1 LGLDAPGNAPHK
13 SRGDQL
19 FAGDFMRW
27 MIVGLAL
34 TAGIPAAAQEGAR
47 EDSST
52 IRKTADAVTAPL
64 DGKEVPEKLRAIQ
77 DAPYS
82 LAGLKGCAALQQEV
96 RELNAV
102 LGPDV
107 DEKPAEKT
115 REKKREETAGRVAAT
130 VAASAIPMGGLIGEV
145 TGANAER
152 RRYAL
157 AVYAG
162 TVRRGF
168 LKGVGL
174 QRGCK
179 APARP

>member
-1 LGLDAPGNAPHK
+1 MRRIWLMSLSVAAFVVPVHSYAQQGAP
-13 SRGDQL
+13 
-19 FAGDFMRW
+19 
-27 MIVGLAL
+27 
-34 TAGIPAAAQEGAR
+34 
-47 EDSST
+47 EDST
-52 IRKTADAVTAPL
+52 IKDTANSVTEPF
-64 DGKEVPEKLRAIQ
+64 DGKEVPPKLLAIQ
-77 DAPYS
+77 GDPYS
-82 LAGLKGCAALQQEV
+82 LAGLGKCAAIIREV
-96 RELNAV
+96 DELDTV

-107 DEKPAEKT
+107 NERVDKSRA
-115 REKKREETAGRVAAT
+115 KKREETAGRVAGT
-130 VAASAIPMGGLIGEV
+130 VAGGVIPFRGLIAEV

-174 QRGCK
+174 ERGCK

>member
-1 LGLDAPGNAPHK
+1 MKKMRHLGGL
-13 SRGDQL
+13 
-19 FAGDFMRW
+19 
-27 MIVGLAL
+27 IV
-34 TAGIPAAAQEGAR
+34 AAAMLSAPALAQTGR
-47 EDSST
+47 KKDST
-52 IRKTADAVTAPL
+52 LEEAGNKVTEPF
-64 DGKEVPEKLRAIQ
+64 DGKEIPQKLKDIQ
-77 DAPYS
+77 KNPYS
-82 LAGLKGCAALQQEV
+82 LAGLRGCAAIQQEV

-107 DEKPAEKT
+107 NEKVNKSKA
-115 REKKREETAGRVAAT
+115 KKREQTAGRVAG
-130 VAASAIPMGGLIGEV
+130 SAVGSIIPFGGIIGEI
-145 TGANAER
+145 TGASKER
-152 RRYAL
+152 RRYNK

>member
-1 LGLDAPGNAPHK
+1 MT
-13 SRGDQL
+13 
-19 FAGDFMRW
+19 MRNKAFFV
-27 MIVGLAL
+27 IA
-34 TAGIPAAAQEGAR
+34 AICSAAAMPTQAQQGAP
-47 EDSST
+47 EDST
-52 IRKTADAVTAPL
+52 VEDTANKVTEPF
-64 DGKEVPEKLRAIQ
+64 DGKEVPPKLLQ
-77 DAPYS
+77 VQEAPYS
-82 LAGLKGCAALQQEV
+82 LAGLGKCAAIIREVQE
-96 RELNAV
+96 LDTV

-107 DEKPAEKT
+107 NEQVDKSRA
-115 REKKREETAGRVAAT
+115 KKREETAGRVAGTIAG
-130 VAASAIPMGGLIGEV
+130 SIIPFRGLIGEV

>member
-1 LGLDAPGNAPHK
+1 MHKGTFAVFSTVALAVSATAYAQQGAP
-13 SRGDQL
+13 
-19 FAGDFMRW
+19 
-27 MIVGLAL
+27 
-34 TAGIPAAAQEGAR
+34 
-47 EDSST
+47 EDST
-52 IRKTADAVTAPL
+52 IKDTANQVTEPF
-64 DGKEVPEKLRAIQ
+64 DGKEAPPKLLAIQ
-77 DAPYS
+77 DDPYS
-82 LAGLKGCAALQQEV
+82 LAGLGKCSAIIREV
-96 RELNAV
+96 TELNEV

-107 DEKPAEKT
+107 NETVDKDRA
-115 REKKREETAGRVAAT
+115 KKREETAGRVAGSLAGS
-130 VAASAIPMGGLIGEV
+130 VIPFRGLIGEV

-152 RRYAL
+152 RRYAA

>member
-1 LGLDAPGNAPHK
+1 MKKMRLGVLLLLSGLVHSAALAQPG
-13 SRGDQL
+13 
-19 FAGDFMRW
+19 
-27 MIVGLAL
+27 
-34 TAGIPAAAQEGAR
+34 AQE
-47 EDSST
+47 DSTLESAGN
-52 IRKTADAVTAPL
+52 KVTEPF
-64 DGKEVPEKLRAIQ
+64 DGKEVPQKLKDIQ
-77 DAPYS
+77 DDPYS
-82 LAGLKGCAALQQEV
+82 LKGLSRCAAIIAEI

-107 DEKPAEKT
+107 NEKT
-115 REKKREETAGRVAAT
+115 NKSLAKKREETAGRVAG
-130 VAASAIPMGGLIGEV
+130 SAIGSIIPFGGIIGEV

-152 RRYAL
+152 RRYNI

-174 QRGCK
+174 QKGCK

>member
-1 LGLDAPGNAPHK
+1 MQRK
-13 SRGDQL
+13 
-19 FAGDFMRW
+19 F
-27 MIVGLAL
+27 ILAL
-34 TAGIPAAAQEGAR
+34 SVAGLLAAGPSHAQQGAP
-47 EDSST
+47 EEST
-52 IRKTADAVTAPL
+52 IKDTANSVTEPF
-64 DGKEVPEKLRAIQ
+64 DGKEAPEKLLAIQ
-77 DAPYS
+77 DNPYS
-82 LAGLKGCAALQQEV
+82 LAGLGKCAAIIREV
-96 RELNAV
+96 TELNEV

-107 DEKPAEKT
+107 NEVADKDRA
-115 REKKREETAGRVAAT
+115 KKREETAGRVAGN
-130 VAASAIPMGGLIGEV
+130 VAGSIIPFRGLIGEV

-152 RRYAL
+152 RRYAA

>member
-1 LGLDAPGNAPHK
+1 MRRTFLISLTVAALAIPVHSSAQQGAP
-13 SRGDQL
+13 
-19 FAGDFMRW
+19 
-27 MIVGLAL
+27 
-34 TAGIPAAAQEGAR
+34 
-47 EDSST
+47 EDST
-52 IRKTADAVTAPL
+52 IKDTANSVTEPF
-64 DGKEVPEKLRAIQ
+64 DGKEVPPKLLAIQ
-77 DAPYS
+77 ENPYS
-82 LAGLKGCAALQQEV
+82 LAGLGKCAAIIGEV
-96 RELNAV
+96 NELNAV

-107 DEKPAEKT
+107 NEQVDKDRA
-115 REKKREETAGRVAAT
+115 KKREETAGRVAGT
-130 VAASAIPMGGLIGEV
+130 VAGGIIPFRGLIGEV

-174 QRGCK
+174 ERGCK

>member
-1 LGLDAPGNAPHK
+1 MN
-13 SRGDQL
+13 RQ
-19 FAGDFMRW
+19 FAGLFS
-27 MIVGLAL
+27 LLLL
-34 TAGIPAAAQEGAR
+34 TTAVPLHAQQGSPE
-47 EDSST
+47 EST
-52 IRKTADAVTAPL
+52 IKDTANQVTEPF
-64 DGKEVPEKLRAIQ
+64 DGKEAPPKLLAIQ
-77 DAPYS
+77 GDPYS
-82 LAGLKGCAALQQEV
+82 LAGMGKCSAIIREIT
-96 RELNAV
+96 ELNDV

-107 DEKPAEKT
+107 NETVDKDRA
-115 REKKREETAGRVAAT
+115 KKREETAGRVAGSLAG
-130 VAASAIPMGGLIGEV
+130 SIIPFRGLIGEV

-152 RRYAL
+152 RRYAA

>member
-1 LGLDAPGNAPHK
+1 MN
-13 SRGDQL
+13 RQ
-19 FAGDFMRW
+19 FAGLFS
-27 MIVGLAL
+27 LLLL
-34 TAGIPAAAQEGAR
+34 TTAVPLHAQQGSPE
-47 EDSST
+47 EST
-52 IRKTADAVTAPL
+52 IKDTANQVTEPF
-64 DGKEVPEKLRAIQ
+64 DGKEAPPKLLAIQ
-77 DAPYS
+77 GDPYS
-82 LAGLKGCAALQQEV
+82 LAGMGKCSAIIREIT
-96 RELNAV
+96 ELNDV

-107 DEKPAEKT
+107 NETVDKDRA
-115 REKKREETAGRVAAT
+115 KKREETAGRVAGSLAGS
-130 VAASAIPMGGLIGEV
+130 VIPFRGLIGEV

-152 RRYAL
+152 RRYAA

>member
-1 LGLDAPGNAPHK
+1 MF
-13 SRGDQL
+13 GDHPQ
-19 FAGDFMRW
+19 
-27 MIVGLAL
+27 
-34 TAGIPAAAQEGAR
+34 
-47 EDSST
+47 
-52 IRKTADAVTAPL
+52 VT
-64 DGKEVPEKLRAIQ
+64 
-77 DAPYS
+77 
-82 LAGLKGCAALQQEV
+82 
-96 RELNAV
+96 ELNEV

-107 DEKPAEKT
+107 NETVDKDRA
-115 REKKREETAGRVAAT
+115 KKREETAGRVAGSLAGS
-130 VAASAIPMGGLIGEV
+130 VIPFRGLIGEV

-152 RRYAL
+152 RRYAA

>member
-1 LGLDAPGNAPHK
+1 MDRKILAALSVAALAASATAYAQQGAP
-13 SRGDQL
+13 
-19 FAGDFMRW
+19 
-27 MIVGLAL
+27 
-34 TAGIPAAAQEGAR
+34 
-47 EDSST
+47 EDST
-52 IRKTADAVTAPL
+52 IKDTANQVTEPF
-64 DGKEVPEKLRAIQ
+64 DGKEIPPKLLAIQ
-77 DAPYS
+77 ESPYS
-82 LAGLKGCAALQQEV
+82 LAGLGKCAAIIGEIN
-96 RELNAV
+96 ELGTV

-107 DEKPAEKT
+107 NEQVDKDRA
-115 REKKREETAGRVAAT
+115 KKREETAG
-130 VAASAIPMGGLIGEV
+130 SIIPFRGLIGEV

-174 QRGCK
+174 ERGCK